1 MNPANILALGAFF
14 GIFMLGMLALT
25 VRNMFIDGSAKLIK
39 ERVTQVTA
47 QQNVAQT
54 VQILSSTADL
64 FHRRHDHHGLIYNWL
79 AARIVRIRSISGQLG
94 VYLLGGAFAIGILLA
109 LLMAA
114 LTALPLWTLPLELIE
129 LPLMLTYFVYQYLIG
144 RFRTRFL
151 QTFPDTIDLIVRAVR
166 AGIPAV
172 QAISVAGLDAD
183 EPVRSEFR
191 LMGDRLRLGVDMKE
205 VLDAAVERIQ
215 IADFSFFSVCLLLQ
229 RETGGAL
236 TETLENLATIIRG
249 RRDIRLK
256 IRALTGEGRIVSKI
270 ISILPIFLLGI
281 MYFANPEYVGVLFR
295 TAAGRKLLMI
305 AAGLLVM
312 GTVLIRKIANLDT
325 AR

>member
-1 MNPANILALGAFF
+1 MNPANILALAAFF
-14 GIFMLGMLALT
+14 GIFMLGMLVLT

-39 ERVTQVTA
+39 ERVNQVTTL
-47 QQNVAQT
+47 QNIAQT
-54 VQILSSTADL
+54 VQVLHDTTDL
-64 FHRRHDHHGLIYNWL
+64 FHRRHDHHGLIRNWL
-79 AARIVRIRSISGQLG
+79 AARIGRIRSVSGLAG
-94 VYLLGGAFAIGILLA
+94 VYLLGAAFAIGILSALLIAWLAVMSLWILPLA
-109 LLMAA
+109 L
-114 LTALPLWTLPLELIE
+114 IG
-129 LPLMLTYFVYQYLIG
+129 LPLMLIYFVYQHLIG

-172 QAISVAGLDAD
+172 QAISVAGQDAD

-215 IADFSFFSVCLLLQ
+215 IADFSFFAVCLLLQ

-236 TETLENLATIIRG
+236 TETLETLATIIRG

-256 IRALTGEGRIVSKI
+256 VRALTGEGRIVSKI
-270 ISILPIFLLGI
+270 ISVLPFFILGV
-281 MYFANPEYVGVLFR
+281 MYLSNPEYVSVLFNSQ
-295 TAAGRKLLMI
+295 AGRKLLMI

-312 GTVLIRKIANLDT
+312 GTLLIRKIANLDT
-325 AR
+325 SR